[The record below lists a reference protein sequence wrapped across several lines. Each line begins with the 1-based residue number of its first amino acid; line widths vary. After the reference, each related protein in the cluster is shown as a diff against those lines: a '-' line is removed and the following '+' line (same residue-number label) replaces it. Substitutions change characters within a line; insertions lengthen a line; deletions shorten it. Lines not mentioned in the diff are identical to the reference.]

1 MEKLIASFI
10 SLFITMDAVGSIPFF
25 LSLTEKFSEKTRKK
39 VVFMSL
45 LTVILVT
52 VFFIYLGNIIF
63 SWLKISFSD
72 FLVAS
77 GLVLLIF
84 SILEFT
90 SNSRRQKRDAED
102 IAVVPIAVPLLAGP
116 AFLTTA
122 LISRTLYGEIPTL
135 VSILVNIVCSGI
147 ILFASEK
154 IIKFLGKQ
162 GLTAFSKI
170 VSLFL
175 AALGVNFIRMG
186 ILQMMKGL

>member
-102 IAVVPIAVPLLAGP
+102 IAVVPLAVPLLAGP